1 MAYPNLK
8 QSVWL
13 VVLFF
18 LFSLT
23 ITVPFGVLGR
33 FVDQELYQNPYVI
46 QLSILAGS
54 VLAVLYAKRRT
65 DRTWPE
71 ILQFN
76 AVSWQLYIPLGVTV
90 VGLAIV
96 GSDLGNLLRYLV
108 SPSEGML
115 NVVGDPTGKEKPYPL
130 RFYSMVIQAPLF
142 KEVLFRGVIL
152 GGLLAH
158 RTPARAIVWSA
169 VLFAIIHI
177 DPWQFPAAFLLG
189 IVFAW
194 FVVRTGSLLPAII
207 GHALNNFLIVTA
219 SHLGVFGSTNEIN
232 AGMMFPWWL
241 HACGIVLALNG
252 LWWFSKTSKGSGAQV
267 ATPEGREQV

>member
-23 ITVPFGVLGR
+23 ITVPFAVLGMI
-33 FVDQELYQNPYVI
+33 VGQELYQNPYVI
-46 QLSILAGS
+46 QLSILAGF
-54 VLAVLYAKRRT
+54 VMAVLYAKRRT

-76 AVSWQLYIPLGVTV
+76 AVSWQLYLPLGVTV

-96 GSDLGNLLRYLV
+96 GSDMGNLLRYLV

-115 NVVGDPTGKEKPYPL
+115 DAFGDPTGKEKPYPL
-130 RFYSMVIQAPLF
+130 KFYSMVIQAPLF

-152 GGLLAH
+152 GGLLAR

-169 VLFAIIHI
+169 ALFAIIHI
-177 DPWQFPAAFLLG
+177 NPWQFPAAFLLG

-194 FVVRTGSLLPAII
+194 FVVRTGSLLPAIV

-219 SHLGVFGSTNEIN
+219 SHLGVLGSTNGIS
-232 AGMMFPWWL
+232 AGMLLPGWM
-241 HACGIVLALNG
+241 HGCGFILALIG
-252 LWWFSKTSKGSGAQV
+252 LSWFKSMSIGGGA
-267 ATPEGREQV
+267 REQTPQAL

>member
-23 ITVPFGVLGR
+23 ITVPFGVLGL
-33 FVDQELYQNPYVI
+33 FFDQPLQESPYVI
-46 QLSILAGS
+46 QLSILTGF
-54 VLAVLYAKRRT
+54 VLTVHYARRRT

-71 ILQFN
+71 ILLFN
-76 AVSWQLYIPLGVTV
+76 AVTWQLYIPLGITV

-96 GSDLGNLLRYLV
+96 GSDLGNLLRHLV

-115 NVVGDPTGKEKPYPL
+115 DAFGDPTGKEKPYPL
-130 RFYSMVIQAPLF
+130 KFYSMVIQAPLF

-177 DPWQFPAAFLLG
+177 NPWQFPAAFLLG

-219 SHLGVFGSTNEIN
+219 SHLGVLGSTDDIS
-232 AGMMFPWWL
+232 AGMLLPGWM
-241 HACGIVLALNG
+241 HGCGIILALIG
-252 LWWFSKTSKGSGAQV
+252 LSWFKSMSIGGGARD
-267 ATPEGREQV
+267 ATPQAL

>member
-23 ITVPFGVLGR
+23 ITVPFAVHGMIVG
-33 FVDQELYQNPYVI
+33 QELNQNPYVI
-46 QLSILAGS
+46 QLSILTGFI
-54 VLAVLYAKRRT
+54 LAVLYAKRRT
-65 DRTWPE
+65 DRTLSE
-71 ILQFN
+71 ILPFK
-76 AVSWQLYIPLGVTV
+76 AVSLQLYIPLVVAV

-96 GSDLGNLLRYLV
+96 GSDLGNLLRHLI
-108 SPSEGML
+108 SPPEGML
-115 NVVGDPTGKEKPYPL
+115 DVVGDRARKEKPFPL
-130 RFYSMVIQAPLF
+130 RFYAMVIQAPLL

-158 RTPARAIVWSA
+158 RTPAKAIVWSA

-194 FVVRTGSLLPAII
+194 IVVQTGSLLPAIV

-219 SHLGVFGSTNEIN
+219 SHLGVLGSTGGTG
-232 AGMMFPWWL
+232 AGMTFSWWM
-241 HACGIVLALNG
+241 HGCGIILALIG
-252 LWWFSKTSKGSGAQV
+252 LWWFNGMSMRGGTQV

>member
-23 ITVPFGVLGR
+23 ITVPFGILGL
-33 FVDQELYQNPYVI
+33 FVDQPLQESPYVI
-46 QLSILAGS
+46 QLSMLTGF
-54 VLAVLYAKRRT
+54 VLTVLYAKRRT
-65 DRTWPE
+65 DRTLSE
-71 ILQFN
+71 ILPFK
-76 AVSWQLYIPLGVTV
+76 AVSLQLYIPLGVAV

-96 GSDLGNLLRYLV
+96 GSDLGNLLRHLV
-108 SPSEGML
+108 SPPEGML
-115 NVVGDPTGKEKPYPL
+115 DVVGDAARKEKPFPL
-130 RFYSMVIQAPLF
+130 GFYAMVIQAPLF
-142 KEVLFRGVIL
+142 KEILFRGVIL

-169 VLFAIIHI
+169 VLFAIVHI

-194 FVVRTGSLLPAII
+194 IVVQTGSLLPAII

-219 SHLGVFGSTNEIN
+219 SHLGVLGSNGGIG
-232 AGMMFPWWL
+232 AGMTFSWWM
-241 HACGIVLALNG
+241 HGCGMLLALIG
-252 LWWFSKTSKGSGAQV
+252 LWWFNGMSVSRGARD
-267 ATPEGREQV
+267 ATPQAL

>member
-13 VVLFF
+13 LILFF
-18 LFSLT
+18 LFSMT
-23 ITVPFGVLGR
+23 IIVPFAVLGMID
-33 FVDQELYQNPYVI
+33 DQALALKPYVI
-46 QLSILAGS
+46 QLSILVGF

-71 ILQFN
+71 ILLFN
-76 AVSWQLYIPLGVTV
+76 AVSWQLYLPLGVAV

-96 GSDLGNLLRYLV
+96 GSDLGNLLRHLV

-115 NVVGDPTGKEKPYPL
+115 DVVGDPAGTEKPYPL
-130 RFYSMVIQAPLF
+130 KFYSMVIQAPLF

-158 RTPARAIVWSA
+158 RTAARAIVWSA
-169 VLFAIIHI
+169 VLFAIVHVN
-177 DPWQFPAAFLLG
+177 PSQFPAAFFMG

-194 FVVRTGSLLPAII
+194 LVVRTGSLLPAIV
-207 GHALNNFLIVTA
+207 GHALNNLLIVTA
-219 SHLGVFGSTNEIN
+219 SHLDILGPSGEFS
-232 AGMMFPWWL
+232 AGMMHPWWM
-241 HACGIVLALNG
+241 HGCGLILAMIG
-252 LWWFSKTSKGSGAQV
+252 LWWFNGMSLRRGAQD
-267 ATPEGREQV
+267 ATPPTP

>member
-23 ITVPFGVLGR
+23 ITVPFGVLGL
-33 FVDQELYQNPYVI
+33 FVDQPLQESPYVI
-46 QLSILAGS
+46 QLSILTGF

-65 DRTWPE
+65 DRPLSE
-71 ILQFN
+71 ILPFKG
-76 AVSWQLYIPLGVTV
+76 VSLQMYIPLGVAV

-96 GSDLGNLLRYLV
+96 GSDLGNLLRHLI
-108 SPSEGML
+108 SPPEGIL
-115 NVVGDPTGKEKPYPL
+115 DVVGDRARKEKPFPL
-130 RFYSMVIQAPLF
+130 TFYAMVIQAPLY

-169 VLFAIIHI
+169 VLSAIIHL
-177 DPWQFPAAFLLG
+177 DPWRFPAAFLLG

-194 FVVRTGSLLPAII
+194 IVVQTGSLLPAIV

-219 SHLGVFGSTNEIN
+219 SHLGVLGSTGGIG
-232 AGMMFPWWL
+232 AGMMLPWWMHGCAML
-241 HACGIVLALNG
+241 LALIG
-252 LWWFSKTSKGSGAQV
+252 LWWFYGMSMRRGAHV
-267 ATPEGREQV
+267 ATPEGREHV